1 VTAIISLL
9 IIISLSILITHI
21 GTLALMH
28 TGVSKEAAKFQ
39 ARSAYMGVGFTTQ
52 ESEIVVNHPVRRE
65 ILTILIF
72 LGNAGV
78 ITTISSVIF
87 SFISVGNSGLF
98 SLEILVLI
106 TGIILLIFLSKSKW
120 VNRWVS
126 FLINKVLQKYTRLD
140 VTDYY
145 SLLHVSGGYRV
156 TEIKA
161 ESNDWITGKS
171 LSELQLDAEGL
182 SVLGIKREDGS
193 YMGAPIGTTKINNGD
208 IVIIYGHNSL
218 LDSLEN
224 RKEGSEG
231 DDEHNRFIAEKVRQ
245 DKLQKER

>member
-1 VTAIISLL
+1 MTAIISLL

-21 GTLALMH
+21 GTLALVH
-28 TGVSKEAAKFQ
+28 TGISKEAAKFQ

-52 ESEIVVNHPVRRE
+52 ESEIVVNHPVRRK
-65 ILTILIF
+65 ILSILIF

-87 SFISVGNSGLF
+87 SFISVGNSGFF

-106 TGIILLIFLSKSKW
+106 SGLSFLLFLSRSKW

-126 FLINKVLQKYTRLD
+126 FLINRVLQKYTRLD

-145 SLLHVSGGYRV
+145 SLLHLSEDYRV

-161 ESNDWITGKS
+161 EKNDWITGKS

-182 SVLGIKREDGS
+182 SVLGIKRKDGS
-193 YMGAPIGTTKINNGD
+193 YLGAPIGTTEINSDD
-208 IVIIYGHNSL
+208 IVIIYGHTLLLESL
-218 LDSLEN
+218 DN

-231 DDEHNRFIAEKVRQ
+231 DAEHKNYIAQKIRQ
-245 DKLQKER
+245 DKLQK